1 MAKWLSFFAEYN
13 FEVKYKPG
21 RLNVVA
27 DALSRKPDYELAD
40 VTTVT
45 SSVFDLI
52 RAAYA
57 HDDMCVALLRALG
70 SEEFKNSDKELSRRL
85 RASLH
90 RYTLDGG
97 LLYCSTD
104 PEDAPRVVVPH
115 DEDLKYRI
123 LYEVHDTP
131 VGGHLGR
138 EKTYGSVST
147 MYWWPKLYKWVG
159 TYVRTCET
167 CQRTKSSPHAA
178 APLASLPVPT
188 GCWQS
193 ISMDFV
199 FGLPKD
205 KAGNTGIVV
214 FVDRLSKMAHLAAVP
229 DAIDGEGTA
238 LLFLDRVFRQ
248 HGLPEAIVA
257 DRDPR
262 FTAKFWKSLFQ
273 FLGTR
278 LDMSTAD
285 HPQTDGQ
292 TERVNRVV
300 EDILRSVCAEAPRR
314 LSEVLPLVEFALN
327 NAVHASTGFT
337 PFYVNGLA
345 NPRVL
350 LTPPRRGSGLSGG
363 GIADR
368 LADISPIA
376 VRKQVD
382 DFVSSRLSVLRQVR
396 DAMAESQD
404 LQKEYADVQGRGN
417 VERFEVGDL
426 VLLNAKNLP
435 THAVSAVF
443 KTKLRP
449 RFIGPFKVVT
459 KKGLAYTLN
468 LPKKMRTHPV
478 FYVGSLKPYPDPA
491 QASVEELAP
500 GRQVA
505 AGRQR
510 VAEPQD
516 AERTAEGAATDQ
528 DDPAADQP
536 DAQGRRPGS
545 EGHSVPRT
553 SPPDGASLR
562 DLLPSGLER
571 GDDRSAAELKL

>member
-1 MAKWLSFFAEYN
+1 
-13 FEVKYKPG
+13 
-21 RLNVVA
+21 
-27 DALSRKPDYELAD
+27 
-40 VTTVT
+40 
-45 SSVFDLI
+45 
-52 RAAYA
+52 
-57 HDDMCVALLRALG
+57 MCVALLRALG

-85 RASLH
+85 RTSLH

-97 LLYCSTD
+97 LLHYSTD
-104 PEDAPRVVVPH
+104 PEDAPRVVAPH

-147 MYWWPKLYKWVG
+147 MYRWPKLYKWVG

-178 APLASLPVPT
+178 APLASLSVPT

-205 KAGNTGIVV
+205 KAGNTGIVI

-229 DAIDGEGTA
+229 DTIDGEGTA
-238 LLFLDRVFRQ
+238 LLLLDRVFRQ
-248 HGLPEAIVA
+248 HGLPEAIVS
-257 DRDPR
+257 DRDSR
-262 FTAKFWKSLFQ
+262 FNAKFWKSLFQ
-273 FLGTR
+273 VLGTR

-285 HPQTDGQ
+285 RSETDSQ
-292 TERVNRVV
+292 TEHVNRVV
-300 EDILRSVCAEAPRR
+300 EDILRSVA
-314 LSEVLPLVEFALN
+314 
-327 NAVHASTGFT
+327 GFT

-345 NPRVL
+345 NPRVPL
-350 LTPPRRGSGLSGG
+350 APPRRGSGLSGG

-368 LADISPIA
+368 LAGISPVA

-382 DFVSSRLSVLRQVR
+382 DFVSLRLSVLRKVR

-404 LQKEYADVQGRGN
+404 LKKEYADAQGRVN
-417 VERFEVGDL
+417 VERFE
-426 VLLNAKNLP
+426 
-435 THAVSAVF
+435 
-443 KTKLRP
+443 TKLRP

-459 KKGLAYTLN
+459 KKGLAYTLD

-478 FYVGSLKPYPDPA
+478 FYVGLLKPYQAPA
-491 QASVEELAP
+491 QVSVEALAP
-500 GRQVA
+500 GWRVA

-510 VAEPQD
+510 VAESQD
-516 AERTAEGAATDQ
+516 AESGG
-528 DDPAADQP
+528 
-536 DAQGRRPGS
+536 GRRS
-545 EGHSVPRT
+545 N
-553 SPPDGASLR
+553 
-562 DLLPSGLER
+562 
-571 GDDRSAAELKL
+571 RSS

>member
-1 MAKWLSFFAEYN
+1 
-13 FEVKYKPG
+13 
-21 RLNVVA
+21 
-27 DALSRKPDYELAD
+27 
-40 VTTVT
+40 
-45 SSVFDLI
+45 
-52 RAAYA
+52 
-57 HDDMCVALLRALG
+57 
-70 SEEFKNSDKELSRRL
+70 
-85 RASLH
+85 
-90 RYTLDGG
+90 
-97 LLYCSTD
+97 
-104 PEDAPRVVVPH
+104 
-115 DEDLKYRI
+115 
-123 LYEVHDTP
+123 
-131 VGGHLGR
+131 
-138 EKTYGSVST
+138 
-147 MYWWPKLYKWVG
+147 
-159 TYVRTCET
+159 
-167 CQRTKSSPHAA
+167 
-178 APLASLPVPT
+178 
-188 GCWQS
+188 
-193 ISMDFV
+193 MDFV

-229 DAIDGEGTA
+229 EIIDGEGTA

-248 HGLPEAIVA
+248 HGLPEAIVS

-273 FLGTR
+273 VLGNR

-314 LSEVLPLVEFALN
+314 WSEVLPLVDFALN

-345 NPRVL
+345 NPRVT

-368 LADISPIA
+368 LADISPVA
-376 VRKQVD
+376 FRKQVD
-382 DFVSSRLSVLRQVR
+382 DFVSLRLSVLRQVR

-404 LQKEYADVQGRGN
+404 LQKEYADAQGRGN

-426 VLLNAKNLP
+426 VLSNAKNLP
-435 THAVSAVF
+435 TNAVSKVF

-449 RFIGPFKVVT
+449 SFIGPFEVVA

-478 FYVGSLKPYPDPA
+478 FYVGLLKPYQDPA
-491 QASVEELAP
+491 QVSVEALAP
-500 GRQVA
+500 GRQEA
-505 AGRQR
+505 AERQR

-528 DDPAADQP
+528 ADPAAEQP

-545 EGHSVPRT
+545 EGHSMPRT

-562 DLLPSGLER
+562 DIPPSGRLKRSHRERRSSASEHAGPAQSCR
-571 GDDRSAAELKL
+571 GDSQREGPGEARPPPALLDEHGELHYHVERLVARRRRQGRTQYLVKWRGYPHSQNSWEFEVPLQQDCPDVVDAYDLAHPMPKRHHGVRRRRQAPSASRR